1 MRLDIIHEE
10 DIIKEYKR
18 DIKLRK
24 FKSILEIITFL
35 CVLYA
40 FYKSSQYLWLL
51 IAVWIL
57 NSLALELTVIEQKK
71 LKLESDITLKNISM
85 NTIANITREKILL
98 DKLEEL
104 KKNKTQG
111 FADMIEVIIDEI
123 ESLKKRDDT
132 EMVMYGI
139 TKVFK
144 NGDTLIDNEN
154 FSLSAIKPEKDK
166 K

>member
-1 MRLDIIHEE
+1 MKLNIIHEE
-10 DIIKEYKR
+10 DIKKFKR
-18 DIKLRK
+18 NIKLSK
-24 FKSILEIITFL
+24 IKSILEAILFL
-35 CVLYA
+35 CTLYIY
-40 FYKSSQYLWLL
+40 YKSSQYLWLV

-57 NSLALELTVIEQKK
+57 NSLVQELTIIEQKE

-85 NTIANITREKILL
+85 NMVANITREKILL

-132 EMVMYGI
+132 EMIMYGI

-154 FSLSAIKPEKDK
+154 FSVSAIKPEKDEE
-166 K
+166 